1 MNVAKY
7 IAIALLTPLS
17 LANADSHNVFGLF
30 ATEDGGSHISIEDC
44 GDGTPCGTVVWI
56 DPSEIESGVAPED
69 LTTKSGKKVLGLLM
83 LEGFSRQRSDWRGG
97 TIYSPE
103 ADKTYAARLK
113 RRDDGRLQV
122 KGCVGPICQTQI
134 WTVVRASA
142 E

>member
-1 MNVAKY
+1 MKVVTY
-7 IAIALLTPLS
+7 LAIALLTPLS
-17 LANADSHNVFGLF
+17 FANADAHDVFGLF

-44 GDGTPCGTVVWI
+44 GDGSPCGTVAWI
-56 DPSEIESGVAPED
+56 DPAEIENGMAPED

-83 LEGFSRQRSDWRGG
+83 LEGFSRKRSDWRGG

-103 ADKTYAARLK
+103 ADRTYASRLK
-113 RRDDGRLQV
+113 RRDDGSLQV

-134 WTVVRASA
+134 WTAINASD